1 MRSPF
6 VKLLLLLTVVAF
18 VTIDASAQRRRR
30 TTRTDSTTTPTTQPT
45 QQVQQNNNNTQT
57 PGYTQGVP
65 IVVAPP
71 AQGGFND
78 SVRMSRRVDNA
89 VDKGVVRDRI
99 PLPYEHLRW
108 DDALYTER
116 VWREIDLREKI
127 NLPFSYKVEGDNGD
141 QRFISILLKAVLDG
155 PDKGGVTAWD
165 AQVDDRFTT
174 PLDSAAVRALI
185 AGGKPDTVAVYRTD
199 DPTRID
205 HYAVTQKSFNP
216 DDVKKIRI
224 KEDWVFDKESSRMF
238 VRILGIA
245 PLKSLYRE
253 DGSEIAPTP
262 MFWVYYPDMRPILA
276 KNEVYNPKNM
286 GMSRMTWEELF
297 ESRMFSSYIIKS
309 SLDNPLDKQIR
320 DYIKDPILRLLEGE
334 NIKERIFNYEQD
346 LWSY

>member
-1 MRSPF
+1 MS
-6 VKLLLLLTVVAF
+6 A
-18 VTIDASAQRRRR
+18 DANAQRRRR
-30 TTRTDSTTTPTTQPT
+30 TTRTDSTTTNPTTPTTNPT
-45 QQVQQNNNNTQT
+45 QQVQQNNNAAPNY
-57 PGYTQGVP
+57 GNVP

-71 AQGGFND
+71 AAGSISD
-78 SVRMSRRVDNA
+78 TPRISRRIDAA
-89 VDKGVVRDRI
+89 VDKGVLRDRI
-99 PLPYEHLRW
+99 PLAYEHLRW

-116 VWREIDLREKI
+116 VWRELDLREKI
-127 NLPFSYKVEGDNGD
+127 NLPFMYKAENDNGD
-141 QRFISILLKAVLDG
+141 QRFISIVLKAVMDG

-174 PLDSAAVRALI
+174 PLDSAAIKGII

-216 DDVKKIRI
+216 EDVKKIRI
-224 KEDWVFDKESSRMF
+224 KEDWVFDRESSRMF
-238 VRILGIA
+238 IRILGIA

-253 DGSEIAPTP
+253 DGTEIAPTP
-262 MFWVYYPDMRPILA
+262 MFWVYYPDLRPILA
-276 KNEVYNPKNM
+276 KSEVYNPKNM
-286 GMSRMTWEELF
+286 GMGRMTWEELF
-297 ESRMFSSYIIKS
+297 ESRMFGSYIIKS
-309 SLDNPLDKQIR
+309 TLDNPLDKQIR